1 MGRALWSVY
10 LGMLLVQKRTV
21 MPRRVLTPKVINV
34 DTPLPSCEAQ
44 PSSCPLRPR
53 VAKRFWM
60 GDIFAHACRS
70 PARGRPS
77 CWGSEPKSR
86 SLELGRLWSVALPG
100 ARRGHNASVTG
111 LMWSNLNRDRGCST
125 PAVRATGHAVW
136 SRGRRVRCV
145 RLPAAERAPRKNLPH
160 SVERRAGGRGR
171 PPDRLLHHRPGT
183 S

>member
-1 MGRALWSVY
+1 
-10 LGMLLVQKRTV
+10 MLLVQKRTV

-44 PSSCPLRPR
+44 PSNCPLRPR

-111 LMWSNLNRDRGCST
+111 RWRKWDQEVDVVEPQQGQRLFHPCGQGNRARSLVAW
-125 PAVRATGHAVW
+125 PSSSVRSA
-136 SRGRRVRCV
+136 SC
-145 RLPAAERAPRKNLPH
+145 
-160 SVERRAGGRGR
+160 RRACTEKES
-171 PPDRLLHHRPGT
+171 P